1 MTLYTV
7 TWEIQIEADTP
18 RQAAETARAWLLDPG
33 AECVIFGVKE
43 FESPE
48 DEELIDLL
56 EEECD

>member
-1 MTLYTV
+1 
-7 TWEIQIEADTP
+7 
-18 RQAAETARAWLLDPG
+18 LDPG